1 MKTPFITV
9 LACAA
14 GWCVAFFTAPV
25 VVTQSAPVRVPLS
38 APPVASV
45 KVDAVPAAKAAQSV
59 IERFA
64 DATGRSD
71 AFTSAVKMLA
81 VVDGMT
87 AEDFAHLRDTPGRT
101 PSANSYG
108 LDQKTGEA
116 FMDALV
122 ARWLE
127 VNPAGAMEQ
136 IKDLE
141 KRLIIDKG
149 SVWTGSRDFIKAL
162 ARVNPRMILD
172 DTNSLNDPKA
182 EFNATALAFHTLAKQ
197 NLAAAKKYLEQITS
211 PVLKKQAVTA
221 IGTGLAESDP
231 AAAAAMARAENDA
244 GIFNA
249 ALSAASR
256 RGAAEIRSV
265 LQLNDRKF
273 EIGYQLA
280 ELVVRFPDE
289 DWQQFTRDLG
299 DERDTY
305 GMSDRMARVRARIP
319 PEERQAILANLE
331 RVPKAARNDIIG
343 TFFMSWTEENPRA
356 ALDWAVKQQGL
367 WKPEDFPPGY
377 ALGRWAETDRK
388 AAADWL
394 AAQPAS
400 PFRDDL
406 SNSLASVLAY
416 DGKLDEASALFK
428 AAGQSKEVLSQFA
441 DALAR
446 HNTARAADWLTQLP
460 TGLDTTKAAQSVA
473 DQWAEK
479 EPKKAAQWVES
490 LPEGPQRD
498 AAIAGFTGA
507 ILKKDA
513 SVAAEWVATIADRA
527 VREKAA
533 GLVYGEWLWRDPLA
547 ARQWLRELP
556 GIDETFRARVL
567 KRGWR

>member
-1 MKTPFITV
+1 MKTPLITV

-87 AEDFAHLRDTPGRT
+87 AEDFAHLRDTPGRVA
-101 PSANSYG
+101 SAHSYG
-108 LDQKTGEA
+108 FDHETGEA

-122 ARWLE
+122 TRWLE

-182 EFNATALAFHTLAKQ
+182 KPDATAIAFHTLAKQ
-197 NLAAAKKYLEQITS
+197 NLAAAKNYLEQITS
-211 PVLKKQAVTA
+211 PVLKKQALSA
-221 IGTGLAESDP
+221 IGAGLAESDP

-256 RGAAEIRSV
+256 RGAAELRSV

-343 TFFMSWTEENPRA
+343 TFFFSWTEENPRE
-356 ALDWAVKQQGL
+356 ALDWAVKQTDL
-367 WKPEDFPPGY
+367 WKPGNSPPGY

-406 SNSLASVLAY
+406 SNSLASALAY

-428 AAGQSKEVLSQFA
+428 AGGQSKEVLSQFA

-460 TGLDTTKAAQSVA
+460 TGLDTTKAVQSVA